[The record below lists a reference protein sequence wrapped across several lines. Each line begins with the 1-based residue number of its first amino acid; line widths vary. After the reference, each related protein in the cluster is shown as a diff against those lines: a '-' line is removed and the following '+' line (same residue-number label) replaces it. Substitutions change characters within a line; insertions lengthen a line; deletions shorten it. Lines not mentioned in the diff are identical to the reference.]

1 MRKSNKI
8 AIISISLGARRGEI
22 CSNIGNF
29 SFVEMT
35 NVQIAYQPE
44 VLMFKT
50 GHKIYSQR

>member
-8 AIISISLGARRGEI
+8 AVISTSSRGEI
-22 CSNIGNF
+22 YSNKGNF
-29 SFVEMT
+29 SFVERT